1 MPAWNGIGAD
11 EPWHHDAMEESKSR
25 RYVIVGGPGVGKTT
39 VASALAQQ
47 CDLVRVELDELCW
60 GPHWTSADSSEL
72 RARVSARIDH
82 VDGWV
87 ADGNY
92 LDEVSSVLWGS
103 ADVIVWLDLPRRTG
117 FVRAVRRSF
126 RRVVSRQELWN
137 GNRETWRVLT
147 PSSLRALWRRWP
159 DYPRRIETLLRADP
173 SYKDKLVRLSSQRKI
188 VWWTSEQQLG

>member
-1 MPAWNGIGAD
+1 MN
-11 EPWHHDAMEESKSR
+11 ESKLR
-25 RYVIVGGPGVGKTT
+25 RLVIVGGPGVGKTT
-39 VASALAQQ
+39 MANALAQQ
-47 CDLVRVELDELCW
+47 CDLVSVELDELWW
-60 GPHWTSADSSEL
+60 GPHWTSADASEL
-72 RARVSARIDH
+72 RARVTARIDH

-92 LDEVSSVLWGS
+92 LDEVSSMLWSS

-117 FVRAVRRSF
+117 FVRAVRRSS
-126 RRVVSRQELWN
+126 RRVMSRQELWN

-173 SYKDKLVRLSSQRKI
+173 SYADKLVRLSSQREI
-188 VWWTSEQQLG
+188 VSWTTEQQLG

>member
-1 MPAWNGIGAD
+1 MN
-11 EPWHHDAMEESKSR
+11 ESKLR
-25 RYVIVGGPGVGKTT
+25 RLVIVGGPGVGKTT
-39 VASALAQQ
+39 MANALAQQ
-47 CDLVRVELDELCW
+47 CDLVSVELDELWW
-60 GPHWTSADSSEL
+60 GPRWTSADASEL
-72 RARVSARIDH
+72 RARVTARIDH

-92 LDEVSSVLWGS
+92 LDEVSSMLWSS

-117 FVRAVRRSF
+117 FVRAVCRSF

-147 PSSLRALWRRWP
+147 PSSLGALWRRWP

-173 SYKDKLVRLSSQRKI
+173 IYADKLVRLSSHREI
-188 VWWTSEQQLG
+188 VSWTSEQQLG

>member
-1 MPAWNGIGAD
+1 
-11 EPWHHDAMEESKSR
+11 MEESESR

-60 GPHWTSADSSEL
+60 GPHWTSAGSSEL

-126 RRVVSRQELWN
+126 RRVMSRQELWN

-173 SYKDKLVRLSSQRKI
+173 AYADKLVRLSSQREI
-188 VWWTSEQQLG
+188 APWTTEQQLG